1 MDPRTVK
8 LPIIL
13 RLSLLKRAFFKDENS
28 FGAIAIAIL
37 LCFSVFMA
45 ISTPLFLTN
54 GFANFLLFIVLVI
67 FYSAVLVGSIFA
79 AGTFIE
85 DQALPWYEK
94 IKNEYEDLALPE
106 KKRVLE
112 EIDNILLSG
121 KNDGKS

>member
-1 MDPRTVK
+1 
-8 LPIIL
+8 
-13 RLSLLKRAFFKDENS
+13 
-28 FGAIAIAIL
+28 
-37 LCFSVFMA
+37 MA

-54 GFANFLLFIVLVI
+54 AFANFLLFIVLVI
-67 FYSAVLVGSIFA
+67 FYSVVLVGAVFA

-85 DQALPWYEK
+85 DHVSPWYEK

>member
-1 MDPRTVK
+1 
-8 LPIIL
+8 
-13 RLSLLKRAFFKDENS
+13 
-28 FGAIAIAIL
+28 
-37 LCFSVFMA
+37 MA